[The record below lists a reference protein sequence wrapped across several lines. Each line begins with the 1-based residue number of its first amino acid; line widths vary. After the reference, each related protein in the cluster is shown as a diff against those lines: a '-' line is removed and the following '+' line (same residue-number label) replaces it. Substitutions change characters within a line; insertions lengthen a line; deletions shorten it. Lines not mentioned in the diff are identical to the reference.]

1 MSPLL
6 STQEVILKKKL
17 ILCAVAVACLALAVF
32 FGVIHFSADNLE
44 NRKNGYEYAEV
55 LHPDGKVVVLN
66 GAYLNNVK
74 VKGEIGSVFAYSST
88 GEVVFPSSVTQK
100 NDDLYYNFDIYADA
114 VAFSLASDD
123 AVAEVNPTS
132 LNINVLLTLL
142 LFLVPLCVAWAI
154 LNALYDKVSFK
165 KDIVSMKRYKYLL
178 YDLVTRDIKTKYRR
192 SVLGVLWSVLNPL
205 LMMLVLT
212 AVFSQIIR
220 VEVEGGFALFYLTG
234 YIIFNFVS
242 ESSNFSLF
250 SVINAGGLIKKV
262 YIPKYVFPLEKTI
275 FSLVNMLFS
284 LTAFVIVFIIFLITG
299 QVEAHATMLLFLVP
313 MIYVF
318 VFSLGLN
325 LIVATLNVFFRDV
338 GHLWGVF
345 MTVWMYATPIIY
357 PITLVPSWLQGIIR
371 LNPLYHYVNYFR
383 NVMIYGTLPSLADN
397 LICIGYA
404 LMFLA
409 IGITVFRKNQDKFVL
424 HI

>member
-1 MSPLL
+1 M
-6 STQEVILKKKL
+6 
-17 ILCAVAVACLALAVF
+17 AVACLALAVF

-74 VKGEIGSVFAYSST
+74 VKGEIESVFAYSST
-88 GEVVFPSSVTQK
+88 GEVVLPSSVTQK
-100 NDDLYYNFDIYADA
+100 NDDLYYNFDVYADA

-154 LNALYDKVSFK
+154 INALYDKVSFK

-192 SVLGVLWSVLNPL
+192 SVLGILWSVLNPL

-299 QVEAHATMLLFLVP
+299 QVEVHATMLLFLVP

-404 LMFLA
+404 LIFLA

>member
-1 MSPLL
+1 MKNK
-6 STQEVILKKKL
+6 I
-17 ILCAVAVACLALAVF
+17 ILCATAALCLVLAIF
-32 FGVIHFSADNLE
+32 LGVIRFSADNLE
-44 NRKNGYEYAEV
+44 NRKNGYDFIEII
-55 LHPDGKVVVLN
+55 HPDGKVAVLD
-66 GAYLNNVK
+66 GAYLNNIK
-74 VKGEIGSVFAYSST
+74 VNGRLDSIRVYGT
-88 GEVVFPSSVTQK
+88 DGEVLLPSSVTEK
-100 NDDLYYNFDIYADA
+100 NDDLYYSFDCNIERVELEGAD
-114 VAFSLASDD
+114 DD
-123 AVAEVNPTS
+123 TVVQINPTS
-132 LNINVLLTLL
+132 LNINVMLTFFIFFFPLA
-142 LFLVPLCVAWAI
+142 LVWAI
-154 LNALYDKVSFK
+154 LNALSDRVAFK
-165 KDIVSMKRYKYLL
+165 KDVVAMKRYKYLL
-178 YDLVTRDIKTKYRR
+178 YDLVSRDIKTKYRR

-284 LTAFVIVFIIFLITG
+284 LIAFVIVFVIFLITG
-299 QVEAHATMLLFLVP
+299 QVQLHATMLLFFVP
-313 MIYVF
+313 MLYIF
-318 VFSLGLN
+318 VFALGLN
-325 LIVATLNVFFRDV
+325 LIVSTLNVFFRDV

-357 PITLVPSWLQGIIR
+357 PINIVPAWLQGIIR
-371 LNPLYHYVNYFR
+371 FNPLYHYVNYFR
-383 NVMIYGTLPSLADN
+383 NVMIYGTLPSLVDN
-397 LICIGYA
+397 LICIGFSI
-404 LMFLA
+404 MFLA